1 MKKLF
6 AALISTVTALSC
18 LCVPVSAKIY
28 NGWTQEDGNWRYYI
42 NGERVTGEQI
52 IADKTYYFDENGN
65 MVDKPVE
72 SKPVEPKPVE
82 TPEEIKP
89 TETPKPTAKNGWIS
103 DNSGWHVY
111 KNDQMIK
118 DDWYQD
124 KSKWYYLDENGVMV
138 TGWEKISNKWYYFDT
153 SGAMITGWKMIDNS
167 WYYFKSSGEMHTGWL
182 QVKSGDPW
190 YYLLDSG
197 KMVVSRHQ
205 IGNKTYCFS
214 KTGEMLTGGVTEDGF
229 QINSD
234 GTLGKYVGG
243 VSESSDSSSTS
254 TSTPPSTVSSYSEQ
268 QAYKDAG
275 IVVHKLRN
283 ALKNPNSLILTL
295 DTQSLTHC
303 NNGISIIGITY
314 SAMNG
319 FGGYNTSIYLAYVY
333 NGKAYAAGY
342 TNEIDSLIQ
351 ESRGMSGTTY
361 KLDNEKILTYEP

>member
-6 AALISTVTALSC
+6 AMLISTVTALSC

-65 MVDKPVE
+65 MVNKPVE
-72 SKPVEPKPVE
+72 SKPVESKPVE
-82 TPEEIKP
+82 TPI
-89 TETPKPTAKNGWIS
+89 ETKPTAKNGWIS
-103 DNSGWHVY
+103 DNSGWRVY

-118 DDWYQD
+118 NDWYLD
-124 KSKWYYLDENGVMV
+124 KSKWYYLDKNGIMV

-153 SGAMITGWKMIDNS
+153 SGAMITGWKMIDNG

-182 QVKSGDPW
+182 QIKSGDPW

-214 KTGEMLTGGVTEDGF
+214 KTGEMLTSGVTEDGF

-243 VSESSDSSSTS
+243 VSESSDSSSAS
-254 TSTPPSTVSSYSEQ
+254 KPTPPSSQVIPQGQEKFYNYIKEWEAGTGYKIKRIYFCSKQ
-268 QAYKDAG
+268 NGAYPA
-275 IVVHKLRN
+275 
-283 ALKNPNSLILTL
+283 
-295 DTQSLTHC
+295 
-303 NNGISIIGITY
+303 GITY
-314 SAMNG
+314 CYTNDFGNTAEKFGSYVFYEN
-319 FGGYNTSIYLAYVY
+319 GGYKYKFDMGNIEQAIYFSATSSDLSNGNYLQIV
-333 NGKAYAAGY
+333 
-342 TNEIDSLIQ
+342 
-351 ESRGMSGTTY
+351 
-361 KLDNEKILTYEP
+361 LD

>member
-6 AALISTVTALSC
+6 AMLISTVTALSC
-18 LCVPVSAKIY
+18 LCIPVSAKIY

-72 SKPVEPKPVE
+72 TKPVES
-82 TPEEIKP
+82 KP
-89 TETPKPTAKNGWIS
+89 TETPVETKPAAKNGWIS

-118 DDWYQD
+118 NDWYQD
-124 KSKWYYLDENGVMV
+124 KSKWYYLDENGVMI
-138 TGWEKISNKWYYFDT
+138 TGWKKISNKWYYFDA
-153 SGAMITGWKMIDNS
+153 SGAMITGWKMIDNN

-182 QVKSGDPW
+182 QIKSGAPW
-190 YYLLDSG
+190 YYMNSGG
-197 KMVVSRHQ
+197 KMVTGWNEIS
-205 IGNKTYCFS
+205 GKWYCFKS
-214 KTGEMLTGGVTEDGF
+214 SGEMYADCTTPDGF
-229 QINSD
+229 KVGKD
-234 GTLGKYVGG
+234 GAKVEAG
-243 VSESSDSSSTS
+243 SSSSSSTS
-254 TSTPPSTVSSYSEQ
+254 TPTSLSTTNSYSEQ

-275 IVVHKLRN
+275 IAVHKLRN
-283 ALKNPNSLILTL
+283 SLKNPNSLILTL
-295 DTQSLTHC
+295 DTQSLTHY

-351 ESRGMSGTTY
+351 EIRSMSGTTY